1 MSKQPLLYLFL
12 LFAIVTQAQHRAMT
26 PTTAGQSP
34 ATIKEYTQSFP
45 TYPFSDPSPLPLL
58 NAVYPY
64 FRYDGFTNTPVNKQW
79 NVVELQNDYLTVLIL
94 PEIGGKIWT
103 AIERS
108 TGKPFLY
115 YNHTVKFR
123 DVAMRGPWT
132 SGGLES
138 NFGII
143 GHTPNCATPVD
154 YTTRSNADGSVSCI
168 IGTLDLLSRS
178 YWRMEIRLPKDQALF
193 TTRAYWY
200 NTTPLEQPYY
210 HWMNAGLKAG
220 NDLEFI
226 YPGNRYIGHDGE
238 YADWPVNKTNGKI
251 ISWYK
256 NNDFGSYKSYHVF
269 GKYTDFSGAYW
280 HNEDFG
286 MVRYATHDEKAGKKL
301 WIWGLSPQGMIWEH
315 LLTDTDGQYIEL
327 QSGRLFNQNTANSTA
342 TPFKHR
348 GFMPYG
354 ADTWEEQWYPVLG
367 TKGFQTANTDG
378 ALNIQQADGRLRI
391 HFSPT
396 HSFTDTLTI
405 TLGNKQVY
413 TRTIHFQTLQPF
425 TDSLQV
431 PASPSLPQP
440 PTSPSGQDQ
449 SLLTTAHLVATL
461 VNSHLQFDTDPNAN
475 NLSRPVDAPKDFDWN
490 TPYGQYLKGI
500 EAIDQKNYAEGEK
513 YLSTALEKNA
523 NFAPALTA
531 MANLLYRNM
540 RYSEALSLATRA
552 LAINTEDGPSNL
564 IYGLANE
571 ALGHTTDARD
581 GFDIAT
587 LDPATRSAAY
597 TCLARLSLKEADPR
611 RAKSN
616 AEKAMLTN
624 ALNMEA
630 LQLQA
635 LATRL
640 SNQPSQSSGQRT
652 DLSFSPVQ
660 TILNLIDSLDP
671 LNHFARFEHYLAN
684 PNESTRQ
691 TFLAGIRNELPDQT
705 FLELGLWYYNNGLPL
720 DALKV
725 FRLAPQTAEIEL
737 WIANLTHQPINWPS
751 LDPTRAFPFR
761 SETAAILEQD
771 IKTDNHWFLKYQL
784 ALIYWSRNRLPGA
797 KQLLDACIDTPDF
810 APFYVFRAQ
819 LPGADT
825 LKDLLKARA
834 LDPTW
839 RYQKLLTEGYIR
851 KTDYPAALA
860 TIEPFYQS
868 HPDYNTMGILYARTL
883 LLNNQLLK
891 ADRCLAQL
899 QVLPA
904 EGATSARELYR
915 EVKLRQAEESIKRK
929 DYKKA
934 KTLIAAAKEYPEHL
948 GSGAPYPADQNTRR
962 EEDLTKLIPD
972 QAH

>member
-1 MSKQPLLYLFL
+1 MSKLAISVFL
-12 LFAIVTQAQHRAMT
+12 LSITL
-26 PTTAGQSP
+26 TTAAQLRATTPATQPNPSTNHP
-34 ATIKEYTQSFP
+34 ATIREYTQAFP
-45 TYPFSDPSPLPLL
+45 TYGFSDPSPLPLL

-64 FRYDGFTNTPVNKQW
+64 FRYDGFTNTPVTKQW
-79 NVVELQNDYLTVLIL
+79 KVVELQNDYITVLIL

-154 YTTRSNADGSVSCI
+154 YTTRTNADGSVSCI

-178 YWRMEIRLPKDQALF
+178 YWRMEIRLPIDQALF
-193 TTRAYWY
+193 STRAYWY

-238 YADWPVNKTNGKI
+238 YANWPVNKTNGKL

-256 NNDFGSYKSYHVF
+256 NNDFGGYKSYHVF

-280 HNEDFG
+280 HDEDYG

-327 QSGRLFNQNTANSTA
+327 QSGRLFNQNTANSTS

-354 ADTWEEQWYPVLG
+354 ADDWEEEWYPVLG
-367 TKGFQTANTDG
+367 TNGFKTANTNG
-378 ALNIQQADGRLRI
+378 ALNIQHENGWIKI

-396 HSFTDTLTI
+396 RNFTDTLTI
-405 TLGNKQVY
+405 SLDGKPVY
-413 TRTIHFQTLQPF
+413 TRAIHFQTLHPF
-425 TDSLQV
+425 TDSLK
-431 PASPSLPQP
+431 AD
-440 PTSPSGQDQ
+440 SGHTI
-449 SLLTTAHLVATL
+449 TTLI
-461 VNSHLQFDTDPNAN
+461 NSHLQYDSDPQANA
-475 NLSRPVDAPKDFDWN
+475 LARPVDAPKDFDWN
-490 TPYGQYLKGI
+490 TAYGQYIKGI
-500 EAIDQKNYAEGEK
+500 EAIDQKNFATAETA
-513 YLSTALEKNA
+513 LSTALEKDP
-523 NFAPALTA
+523 NFTPALTA
-531 MANLLYRNM
+531 MANLCYRNM
-540 RYSEALSLATRA
+540 RYTEALKAATHA
-552 LAINTEDGPSNL
+552 IAINTEDGPANL

-571 ALGHTTDARD
+571 ALGNRIDARD

-597 TCLARLSLKEADPR
+597 TCLARLSLKEKDLT

-616 AEKAMLTN
+616 AQKALLAN

-630 LQLQA
+630 LQL
-635 LATRL
+635 LAVASRPN
-640 SNQPSQSSGQRT
+640 NQN
-652 DLSFSPVQ
+652 
-660 TILNLIDSLDP
+660 ILGLIDSLDP
-671 LNHFARFEHYLAN
+671 LNHFAHFEHYLAT
-684 PNESTRQ
+684 PDKSTNQ
-691 TFLAGIRNELPDQT
+691 IFVGGIRNELPDQT
-705 FLELGLWYYNNGLPL
+705 FLELAIWYYNIGHPN
-720 DALKV
+720 DALEVLK
-725 FRLAPQTAEIEL
+725 LAPKTAEINL
-737 WIANLTHQPINWPS
+737 WMAHLTNKPIDWPS
-751 LDPTRAFPFR
+751 IDPTRAFAFR
-761 SETAAILEQD
+761 SETGALLEQD
-771 IKTDNHWFLKYQL
+771 IKTDNHWFLKYQI
-784 ALIYWSRNRLPGA
+784 ALIYHDRNRLAEA
-797 KQLLDACIDTPDF
+797 KQLLDACGDTPDY
-810 APFYVFRAQ
+810 APFYAFRAQ

-825 LKDLLKARA
+825 LKDLIKARD
-834 LDPTW
+834 LDKNW
-839 RYQKLLTEGYIR
+839 RYQKLLTEYYIR
-851 KTDYPAALA
+851 NNRSAEALA
-860 TIEPFYQS
+860 IIEPFYQS
-868 HPDYNTMGILYARTL
+868 HPDRNTMGILYAKTL
-883 LLNNQLLK
+883 LGNNQLQK
-891 ADRCLAQL
+891 ADKLLAQL

-915 EVKLRQAEESIKRK
+915 EVKLREAAEEIKMK
-929 DYKKA
+929 NYKKA
-934 KTLIAAAKEYPEHL
+934 KALIAEAKQWPANL
-948 GSGAPYPADQNTRR
+948 GSGAPYPADQDTRR
-962 EEDLTKLIPD
+962 EDELLKSIEP
-972 QAH
+972 

>member
-1 MSKQPLLYLFL
+1 MNKSIIFL
-12 LFAIVTQAQHRAMT
+12 LLITLD
-26 PTTAGQSP
+26 TTAQQP
-34 ATIKEYTQSFP
+34 ATIKEYTQTFP

-58 NAVYPY
+58 NNVYPY
-64 FRYDGFTNTPVNKQW
+64 FRYDGFTNTPVNKAW
-79 NVVELQNDYLTVLIL
+79 KVVQLENQYIRVLIL

-154 YTTRSNADGSVSCI
+154 YTTRSNSDGSVSCI

-178 YWRMEIRLPKDQALF
+178 YWRMDIRLPKDKALF

-226 YPGNRYIGHDGE
+226 YPGNRYLGHDGE
-238 YADWPVNKTNGKI
+238 YAGWPVNKTNGKL

-256 NNDFGSYKSYHVF
+256 NNDFGGYKSYHVF

-280 HNEDFG
+280 HNEDYG

-327 QSGRLFNQNTANSTA
+327 QSGRLFNQNTANSTT

-354 ADTWEEQWYPVLG
+354 SDTWEEEWYPVLG
-367 TKGFQTANTDG
+367 TKGFKIANPDG
-378 ALNIQQADGRLRI
+378 ALNVQQHNGWIII

-396 HSFTDTLTI
+396 HAFADTLTI
-405 TLGNKQVY
+405 TAGGKPVY
-413 TRTIHFQTLQPF
+413 ARALQFQTLQPF
-425 TDSLQV
+425 IDSVKTDS
-431 PASPSLPQP
+431 
-440 PTSPSGQDQ
+440 
-449 SLLTTAHLVATL
+449 AHLVATL
-461 VNSHLQFDTDPNAN
+461 ATSHLQYDSDPNTN
-475 NLSRPVDAPKDFDWN
+475 NLARPVDAPKDFDWN
-490 TPYGQYLKGI
+490 TAYGQYIKGI
-500 EAIDQKNYAEGEK
+500 EAIDQKNYAAAGTA
-513 YLSTALEKNA
+513 LTTALEKDP
-523 NFAPALTA
+523 NFVPALTA

-540 RYSEALSLATRA
+540 RYPEALKTATHA
-552 LAINTEDGPSNL
+552 LSINTEDGPANL

-571 ALGHTTDARD
+571 ALGHATDARD

-597 TCLARLSLKEADPR
+597 TCLARLSLKEKDLG

-616 AEKAMLTN
+616 AEKATLAN
-624 ALNMEA
+624 PLNMEA
-630 LQLQA
+630 LQIKAVCTRPDNQST
-635 LATRL
+635 LA
-640 SNQPSQSSGQRT
+640 
-652 DLSFSPVQ
+652 
-660 TILNLIDSLDP
+660 LIDSLDP
-671 LNHFARFEHYLAN
+671 LNHFAHFEHSNKALVD
-684 PNESTRQ
+684 
-691 TFLAGIRNELPDQT
+691 GIRNELPGQT
-705 FLELGLWYYNNGLPL
+705 FLELAIWYYNNGLPQ

-725 FRLAPQTAEIEL
+725 LQLAPKTAEINC
-737 WIANLTHQPINWPS
+737 WIARLNHQSIDWKTI
-751 LDPTRAFPFR
+751 DPTRAFPFR
-761 SETAAILEQD
+761 SETGALLEQE

-784 ALIYWSRNRLPGA
+784 ALIYHDRNRLAEA
-797 KQLLDACIDTPDF
+797 KQLLDACADNPGY
-810 APFYVFRAQ
+810 APFYAFRAQ

-825 LKDLLKARA
+825 LKDLSKARD
-834 LDPTW
+834 LDQNW
-839 RYQKLLTEGYIR
+839 RYQKSLTEYYIR
-851 KTDYPAALA
+851 KENYPAAL
-860 TIEPFYQS
+860 TVIEPFYQS
-868 HPDYNTMGILYARTL
+868 HPDRNTMGILYAKAL
-883 LLNNQLLK
+883 LGNNQLQK
-891 ADRCLAQL
+891 ADKLLAHL

-904 EGATSARELYR
+904 EGATSAREIYR
-915 EVKLRQAEESIKRK
+915 EVKLREASEEIKK
-929 DYKKA
+929 KNYKKA
-934 KTLIAAAKEYPEHL
+934 KALIAEAKEYPEHL
-948 GSGAPYPADQNTRR
+948 GSGAPYPADQDTRR
-962 EEDLTKLIPD
+962 EDDLLKSI
-972 QAH
+972 QQ